1 MLWRKIMDIDIA
13 YLIVLASSIYLA
25 YRTGKQEGIGA
36 TLDYMKE
43 QGKIDFED

>member
-1 MLWRKIMDIDIA
+1 MDIA
-13 YLIVLASSIYLA
+13 FLIILFCSTYLA
-25 YRTGKQEGIGA
+25 YRHGKQEGIGN

>member
-1 MLWRKIMDIDIA
+1 MEIDTA
-13 YLIVLASSIYLA
+13 YLIILIAAIYGA
-25 YRTGKQEGIGA
+25 YRYGKYEGIGS

>member
-1 MLWRKIMDIDIA
+1 MLWRKNMDIDIA
-13 YLIVLASSIYLA
+13 YIIILASSIYLA

>member
-1 MLWRKIMDIDIA
+1 MENLITNIDLA
-13 YLIVLASSIYLA
+13 FLIVLVGACYTSFNI
-25 YRTGKQEGIGA
+25 GKKEGIGA

>member
-1 MLWRKIMDIDIA
+1 MEKIMENIDFAFFI
-13 YLIVLASSIYLA
+13 ILAGCSYCSYII
-25 YRTGKQEGIGA
+25 GKREGIGA

>member
-1 MLWRKIMDIDIA
+1 MNVDIA
-13 YLIVLASSIYLA
+13 YLIILISGIYLA

-43 QGKIDFED
+43 QGKIDFKD

>member
-1 MLWRKIMDIDIA
+1 MENIDFAYIMF
-13 YLIVLASSIYLA
+13 LALA
-25 YRTGKQEGIGA
+25 ICCSYYSGKKEGIGM

>member
-1 MLWRKIMDIDIA
+1 MDIDIA
-13 YLIVLASSIYLA
+13 YLLILTASVYFA
-25 YRTGKQEGIGA
+25 YRHGKQEGIVS

>member
-1 MLWRKIMDIDIA
+1 
-13 YLIVLASSIYLA
+13 LA
-25 YRTGKQEGIGA
+25 YMWGKKEGISS

>member
-13 YLIVLASSIYLA
+13 YLIVLASVHLA
-25 YRTGKQEGIGA
+25 YMWGKKEGISS